1 MKARVFVLIFALI
14 ITTAFGKIC
23 YANEKKN
30 LPQLSSKS
38 AIAIEWVTG
47 KILFEK
53 NKDLK
58 LPMASTTKIMTAILV
73 LENCDVNKEI
83 EIPPQAVGVPG
94 SSMYLEKGEKLKI
107 IDLLY
112 GLMLSSG
119 NDAAVALA
127 IATAGDVKRFVKLM
141 NKKAKDLGL
150 SNTVFSSPHG
160 LEQGQHY
167 TTAHDLAKLTAYAM
181 RNPIFR
187 QIVKTKD
194 IEVPWTTRP
203 YNRILRNKNKMLRL
217 YPGADGVKT
226 GFTKKAGRCLVTSV
240 CRDDFRVICVVLNAP
255 DMWNDTQKIL
265 NYCYNN
271 FKVVKLLPDEM
282 GYVKVKNGKSDWVKV
297 GTTYKCYWV
306 VESSCLPKL
315 DVILQVAEAP
325 IEKNKVIGRLNVYLK
340 NEKQSLPLVALQEC
354 PRKSLWDRI
363 KEKLFENR
371 IRQK

>member
-203 YNRILRNKNKMLRL
+203 YNRILRNKNKILRL

-306 VESSCLPKL
+306 GESSCLPKL

-371 IRQK
+371 IK